1 MPPKKKQVDNTAMRE
16 LKKAVKEGAPKR
28 LYLFYGEEAFLRD
41 DCLDLLKKA
50 ILPAGLEDFNLHAAQ
65 GKECSVDWIGQAVDC
80 LPMMSERTL
89 VVVTDFD
96 LFGLGDEAKGRL
108 IEVTE
113 A

>member
-16 LKKAVKEGAPKR
+16 LKQAVKEGAPKR

-41 DCLDLLKKA
+41 DCLARLKKA
-50 ILPAGLEDFNLHAAQ
+50 VLPAGMEDFNLHAAQ
-65 GKECSVDWIGQAVDC
+65 GKECSVDWIEQAVDC

-96 LFGLGDEAKGRL
+96 LFKLGTAPRPG
-108 IEVTE
+108 
-113 A
+113 